1 VKQQTNKELQEIVE
15 DYESAVIHVSNI
27 KLPDFKTGEEL
38 LEKLELM
45 DKLKELSRNIVLK

>member
-1 VKQQTNKELQEIVE
+1 MKQQTNKELQEIVE